1 MPKSRSSS
9 ARSPALRANNKR
21 HAGTRGREDESS
33 AALGDAIVVPR
44 VEEQLEIHKEKRAT
58 GRVKVQIV
66 PRVRT
71 ERVDLVLENEE
82 VEIKRVPVN
91 RVVDAPSPMRQE
103 GDVTILPVYEEI
115 TVVEKKLVLK
125 EEVHITR
132 RRKQKHET
140 QQLPVRSEE
149 VKITRF
155 NSPP

>member
-1 MPKSRSSS
+1 MPKSNRTRRRSRSSS
-9 ARSPALRANNKR
+9 IDPSAPGKDERALK
-21 HAGTRGREDESS
+21 TS
-33 AALGDAIVVPR
+33 ADAIVVPR
-44 VEEQLEIHKEKRAT
+44 VEEQLEIHKKKQAT
-58 GRVKVQIV
+58 GRVQVRIV
-66 PRVRT
+66 PQVRT
-71 ERVDLVLENEE
+71 ESVDLVLEQDE
-82 VEIKRVPVN
+82 VEIERVPVN
-91 RVVDAPSPMRQE
+91 RVVDAPAPMRQE